1 MTAASRQPEPV
12 PSVVRALEWCEVAAW
27 RDLDAA
33 APPDVAAATSF
44 RVERVGSAVALLAPT
59 LDVLALNRV
68 VGLGVDEPASEAAVD
83 AALDAA
89 ARAGVRRLFV
99 SLVPTASPPAL
110 PDWLAA
116 RGLVPYNAWVRLARA
131 VSPADAPPPAPPTTL
146 RVEEIGADRAAAFG
160 RIAAGAFGWPAMLAR
175 WAAAAVGRAGWRHY
189 LAYDGDEPVA
199 SGAFFLTGTEAWF
212 GFAATVERHR
222 GRGAQGALLAR
233 RLRDAA
239 ALGATRAS
247 LETAQPTPQRA
258 APSFRNVQRA
268 GFATVYL
275 RQNWLHTPASA

>member
-1 MTAASRQPEPV
+1 MTDAARRPAPD
-12 PSVVRALEWCEVAAW
+12 PALVRALERCEIDVW
-27 RDLDAA
+27 RDLYA
-33 APPDVAAATSF
+33 APPGDVAGAAGL
-44 RVERVGSAVALLAPT
+44 RVDALDGAALFLAPAF
-59 LDVLALNRV
+59 DVLALNRL
-68 VGLGVDEPASEAAVD
+68 VGLGVEEPASEAQLD

-99 SLVPTASPPAL
+99 QVVPTAEPAAL
-110 PDWLAA
+110 DDWLAA
-116 RGLVPYNAWVRLARA
+116 RGLVPYNAWVRLARPVA
-131 VSPADAPPPAPPTTL
+131 PVDDPPTPLRVAEIGPADAAT
-146 RVEEIGADRAAAFG
+146 FG
-160 RIAAGAFGWPAMLAR
+160 RIAAGAFGWPALLER
-175 WAAAAVGRAGWRHY
+175 WTAASVGREGWRHY

-199 SGAFFLTGTEAWF
+199 TGAFRLRGGEAWF

-239 ALGATRAS
+239 AMGARRAS

-275 RQNWLHTPASA
+275 RRNWLHAPASA

>member
-1 MTAASRQPEPV
+1 MTGASRQPEPD
-12 PSVVRALEWCEVAAW
+12 PSLVRALERCEIAAW
-27 RDLDAA
+27 RDLHAA
-33 APPDVAAATSF
+33 ASPDVAAATGL
-44 RVERVGSAVALLAPT
+44 RVERVGPAVLLLAPA

-68 VGLGVDEPASEAAVD
+68 VGLGVDAPASEAEVD
-83 AALDAA
+83 AALDVA

-99 SLVPTASPPAL
+99 QVVPTASPPEL
-110 PDWLAA
+110 RDWLTA
-116 RGLVPYNAWVRLARA
+116 RGLAPYNAWVRLARA
-131 VSPADAPPPAPPTTL
+131 ISPADEPPPAPPTTL
-146 RVEEIGADRAAAFG
+146 RVEEIDTDRAATFG
-160 RIAAGAFGWPAMLAR
+160 RIAAGAFGWPVVLER

-199 SGAFFLTGTEAWF
+199 SGACFLTGTEAWF

-233 RLRDAA
+233 RLHDAA
-239 ALGATRAS
+239 AMGATRVS

-275 RQNWLHTPASA
+275 RQNWLYTPAPA